1 MNKKFDYYV
10 NNILDKKIIKQLK
23 SYSTEK
29 IENNF
34 ACSLEF
40 GTAGMRG
47 TMEVGTNNVNNLT
60 VCKLAKSLAEYML
73 LNCENKSVVI
83 CFDTRNNSY
92 AFSRLFAKVLN
103 MYKIKTYLFKNFAPT
118 PLCVYAVKKFG
129 CEFGVMITASH
140 NNKFYNGIK
149 VYDNNGIQIN
159 NNTQKAISEIFNN
172 TDEVEIYN
180 KIFKNKLSK
189 DIIFVKKDIEIEFS
203 SFDVEKNEKNLKI
216 VYTPLNG
223 TGKRCVTN
231 LLRNCK
237 YKFHIPACQKMASGD
252 FKTCPYPNPE
262 MEESFCES
270 IKLAKKVDADI
281 IVATDP
287 DSDRLGA
294 MVKHN
299 GNYVKLSGNEVGY
312 IFADYLL
319 SKNKNIDKF
328 VVTTVV
334 TSPLID
340 DICKKYNA
348 TLQKTLTGFMS
359 IGTKKKELQEKFG
372 EDAFCLAYEES
383 CGYVVK
389 SSYCDKDGIYATKLL
404 CEIAQ
409 NLKAQSKTLIDYLD
423 DIYGDVGYTCS
434 LSDSVMFNGANSK
447 QKLNE
452 TVENLRKNPLKSVC
466 GYKIDK
472 IVDYFYDNTGLPKQN
487 FLEYYAGKL
496 KFILRPSGTEPKFK
510 IYLFL
515 KENKSVALEKA
526 KEVLNEIK
534 ELLK

>member
-1 MNKKFDYYV
+1 MNNFENYI
-10 NNILDKKIIKQLK
+10 NNIEDKKIIKQLNK
-23 SYSTEK
+23 YSTK
-29 IENNF
+29 QIEDNF
-34 ACSLEF
+34 SLSLEF

-47 TMEVGTNNVNNLT
+47 TMEIGTNNVNNLT
-60 VCKLAKSLAEYML
+60 VCKLAKSLAEYICD
-73 LNCENKSVVI
+73 NEKNKSVVV
-83 CFDTRNNSY
+83 CFDTRNNSF
-92 AFSRLFAKVLN
+92 AFSRLFANVLSSYN
-103 MYKIKTYLFKNFAPT
+103 IKTYLFKNFAPT
-118 PLCVYAVKKFG
+118 PLCVYAIKKYN
-129 CEFGVMITASH
+129 CAFGVMITASH

-149 VYDNNGIQIN
+149 VYDHNGIQIN
-159 NNTQKAISEIFNN
+159 NDTQKAISAIFNQTN
-172 TDEVEIYN
+172 EIEVYNKIYN
-180 KIFKNKLSK
+180 KKLSK

-203 SFDVEKNEKNLKI
+203 SFEKENDEKKLKI

-223 TGKRCVTN
+223 TGKFCVTS
-231 LLRNCK
+231 LLKNCK
-237 YKFHIPACQKMASGD
+237 YKFSIPASQKMASGD

-270 IKLAKKVDADI
+270 VKLAKKVDADI

-287 DSDRLGA
+287 DADRLGA

-319 SKNKNIDKF
+319 SKNKNKDKF

-359 IGTKKKELQEKFG
+359 IGTKKKELQDKFG
-372 EDAFCLAYEES
+372 DDAFCLAYEES

-389 SSYCDKDGIYATKLL
+389 HSYYDKDGIYATKLI
-404 CEIAQ
+404 CEIAEYYKSQ
-409 NLKAQSKTLIDYLD
+409 NKTLIDYLD
-423 DIYGDVGYTCS
+423 DIYSSVGYTCS

-472 IVDYFYDNTGLPKQN
+472 IVDYYNDETGLPKQN
-487 FLEYYAGKL
+487 FLEY
-496 KFILRPSGTEPKFK
+496 FLR
-510 IYLFL
+510 YC
-515 KENKSVALEKA
+515 
-526 KEVLNEIK
+526 
-534 ELLK
+534 